1 MNKTKLIRITSIFTG
16 IFCIALLSLISLASA
31 CMEETAEAGSQN
43 MMTGAAIISNT
54 ASISGFLG
62 LIQKLLVIIVLL
74 LLIIF
79 LVKKISKK

>member
-1 MNKTKLIRITSIFTG
+1 MGRMKIISIIIAG
-16 IFCIALLSLISLASA
+16 IFFIALLSLISPARA
-31 CMEETAEAGSQN
+31 CMEETAEAESQN

-62 LIQKLLVIIVLL
+62 LIQELLVIIVLL